1 MFDSSQNMYFQIKLV
16 KFHCCIYCYETK
28 SDLLKIFW
36 NLLFCIFRR
45 NYHPADGVVSAG
57 RPTHQQS
64 QHQHDGKDHWLRPQ
78 QVPQTAQYGRGIWF
92 VLFWKKSIRFRKFPF
107 SAIFDNPLKTELTLK
122 DLRLTGENELFQDL
136 FASFTKLFKVLS
148 REDIDLSQ
156 YELLCDLSME
166 VYKEVV
172 ASLMPADEEKKE
184 EGQAGGSNGRQSPA
198 LAEDDI
204 RNLVRKFIIFNFW
217 EEIVLV
223 SDTLLSIRKKFRD
236 W

>member
-1 MFDSSQNMYFQIKLV
+1 MTCSF
-16 KFHCCIYCYETK
+16 
-28 SDLLKIFW
+28 LKEIDK
-36 NLLFCIFRR
+36 ISKIS
-45 NYHPADGVVSAG
+45 V
-57 RPTHQQS
+57 
-64 QHQHDGKDHWLRPQ
+64 
-78 QVPQTAQYGRGIWF
+78 
-92 VLFWKKSIRFRKFPF
+92 

-184 EGQAGGSNGRQSPA
+184 EGQTAGSNGRQSPA
-198 LAEDDI
+198 LPEDDI
-204 RNLVRKFIIFNFW
+204 RSLVRKFIICNF
-217 EEIVLV
+217 
-223 SDTLLSIRKKFRD
+223 
-236 W
+236 